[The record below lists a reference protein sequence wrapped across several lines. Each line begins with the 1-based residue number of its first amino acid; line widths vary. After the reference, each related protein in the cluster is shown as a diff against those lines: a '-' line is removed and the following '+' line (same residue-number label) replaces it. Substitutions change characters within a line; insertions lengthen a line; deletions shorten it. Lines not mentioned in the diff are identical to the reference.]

1 MSQFFFDSALRCP
14 VCGAT
19 QLQKLPMDKG
29 QQSFYCRECES
40 EIVTPTDQCCVFC
53 AFGSHKCL
61 VSQGWEDL
69 LRRQL
74 KEKMKNKE
82 SKTIPK
88 FIPAL
93 GYNFLTGLYD
103 TTISLTMPE
112 KKFRKL
118 LIKKLN
124 PQPDEKIFE
133 FGFGTGANLVLATQ
147 KSPNSHF
154 HGLDIDPK
162 VSSIAFAK
170 LRDRD
175 ICVDL
180 RLYDGGTFPYNDAEF
195 DKAYSCLVFH
205 QLDEVAKL
213 ESLKELHRV
222 LKPGSKLIIG
232 DWGKA
237 KTQWMR
243 IAFYTVQLLDGFKTT
258 TANVKGLLPDYIRE
272 AGFSDVQETA
282 FINTRIGSFCY
293 YEGIKK

>member
-1 MSQFFFDSALRCP
+1 MSQFFFDSVLRCP

-74 KEKMKNKE
+74 KEKMKNIE

-93 GYNFLTGLYD
+93 GYNFLTGLND

-180 RLYDGGTFPYNDAEF
+180 RLYDGGTFPYNDA
-195 DKAYSCLVFH
+195 
-205 QLDEVAKL
+205 AKL

-243 IAFYTVQLLDGFKTT
+243 IAFYTVQLLEGFKTT

-272 AGFSDVQETA
+272 AGFSDVQETT